1 MLQTDIPPRGGY
13 ARSVDGYLERLA
25 DPLISELLETLP
37 AVSLVG
43 PRAAGKTTTAVR
55 HAGTVKH
62 LAAEGDTLE
71 PGDVIMTGTPG
82 EPGEI
87 KRGDVVEV
95 ELEGV
100 GTLSNPVVA
109 EE

>member
-1 MLQTDIPPRGGY
+1 MS
-13 ARSVDGYLERLA
+13 SVV
-25 DPLISELLETLP
+25 TL
-37 AVSLVG
+37 
-43 PRAAGKTTTAVR
+43 
-55 HAGTVKH
+55 
-62 LAAEGDTLE
+62 D

-100 GTLSNPVVA
+100 GTLSNPVIA